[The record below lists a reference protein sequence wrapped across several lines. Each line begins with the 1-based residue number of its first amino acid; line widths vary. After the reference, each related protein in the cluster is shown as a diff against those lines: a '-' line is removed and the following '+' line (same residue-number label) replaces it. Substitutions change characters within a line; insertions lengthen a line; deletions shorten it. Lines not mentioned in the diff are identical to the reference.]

1 MTQHKKYFNRRG
13 SCCVITY
20 GHGIYVGTTSR
31 LAFDFT
37 LMFYHSFAW
46 SRRSQKICHAIT
58 SNIND
63 LFFIIDMHNLKVNNI
78 TNFVVFP
85 LQKYPS
91 LPDQKSRGQKAAQ
104 AMLGS

>member
-20 GHGIYVGTTSR
+20 GHGIYVGTG
-31 LAFDFT
+31 LASDFT
-37 LMFYHSFAW
+37 LMFTVGLHS
-46 SRRSQKICHAIT
+46 RDVHKKCVKQYY
-58 SNIND
+58 ND
-63 LFFIIDMHNLKVNNI
+63 LFFIIAMHSFKKLI
-78 TNFVVFP
+78 ISLIFVFP

-91 LPDQKSRGQKAAQ
+91 LPNQKSRGQKAAQ